1 MSSRGGPITYGF
13 ADSTPVRTGQQRH
26 RRGNTGNASSRGSSA
41 ASSSS
46 SQSYSISDPDDCQT
60 PPQSQPASHYFT
72 DAAWDNY
79 TDNTP
84 RKEDSGC
91 NGSLT
96 YSACSSV
103 TSTESA
109 NISSFADIIKIIE
122 SEVDGEEGGDI
133 SRFIAKKTIPATDT
147 AAVPSSLCGGGN
159 NRGSGEKLNKETA
172 VAGWMRHTDERISM
186 RPPQEQPKTKIQH
199 EVYCTEP
206 LIVKEQPKTMGQK
219 QSLFTVTL
227 SKHSMS
233 STRIAATKYMTQNS
247 DDSDFNVEV
256 ELNDNILETIAG

>member
-1 MSSRGGPITYGF
+1 MHATRSNARNATERGRSRRSLIIMSSRGGPITYGF

-109 NISSFADIIKIIE
+109 NISSFADIITIIE
-122 SEVDGEEGGDI
+122 SEVDDEEGGRYKSI
-133 SRFIAKKTIPATDT
+133 
-147 AAVPSSLCGGGN
+147 
-159 NRGSGEKLNKETA
+159 
-172 VAGWMRHTDERISM
+172 H
-186 RPPQEQPKTKIQH
+186 
-199 EVYCTEP
+199 
-206 LIVKEQPKTMGQK
+206 
-219 QSLFTVTL
+219 
-227 SKHSMS
+227 
-233 STRIAATKYMTQNS
+233 
-247 DDSDFNVEV
+247 
-256 ELNDNILETIAG
+256 